1 MTTTPLCSLNVFFT
15 DKTFFLNFRF
25 VYPEY
30 ILTYIHTYIH
40 IRHASTDQFIK
51 IRSLFCQII
60 MLAIDLKLSAKLKNP
75 SRKRILLQV
84 RPQKSCL
91 DAPWQALTGK
101 KVN

>member
-40 IRHASTDQFIK
+40 TYTTCFHRSVHKNKITLLPNNHAGYWPQTVSKAEESFPKADFITSSATK
-51 IRSLFCQII
+51 
-60 MLAIDLKLSAKLKNP
+60 KLLGCTMTGLD
-75 SRKRILLQV
+75 RE
-84 RPQKSCL
+84 KS
-91 DAPWQALTGK
+91 
-101 KVN
+101 